1 MLLSL
6 LIDLRR
12 SDVYIL
18 QALKLAERT
27 IQFADTLT
35 IFTEGHLRAG
45 RVCHAEG
52 SHVQAKRFYS
62 AATSEQPKHV
72 LGAIGLAQVQ
82 LQHGTL

>member
-1 MLLSL
+1 MFLFLSVDHTR
-6 LIDLRR
+6 DLMF
-12 SDVYIL
+12 IP